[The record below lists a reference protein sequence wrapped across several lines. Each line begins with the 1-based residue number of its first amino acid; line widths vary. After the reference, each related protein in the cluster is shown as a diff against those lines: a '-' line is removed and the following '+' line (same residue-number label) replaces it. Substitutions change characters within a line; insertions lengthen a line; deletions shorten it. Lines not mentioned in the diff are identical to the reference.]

1 MIVCFLGLSLIL
13 TITSTEVTVAPT
25 AVAIDCKNEASPTQP
40 QEPSKDSNAR
50 IAEVGPNP
58 PKQ

>member
-1 MIVCFLGLSLIL
+1 
-13 TITSTEVTVAPT
+13 VTVAPT
-25 AVAIDCKNEASPTQP
+25 AVAIDCKNVDSPTQP

-50 IAEVGPNP
+50 IVEVGPNP